1 MKKLEILIPQ
11 YKETEAIIK
20 PLLDSIELQQN
31 INLKEDVGVIIVNDG
46 SDVTLDK
53 EFLDKYTFDVQ
64 YYIVEHK
71 GVSATRNACFD
82 KATADYVMFCDADD
96 MFISNIALWFVF
108 NEIERSHF
116 DSLVSVFM
124 EEGRHPLTKEVI
136 YFERGR
142 KEIGGHDSTF
152 VHGKVHRRKY
162 LLEKNIRWNPELTI
176 HEDSYFNILCQS
188 LSDKVVYCPFA
199 FYLWRWRDESVCRHD
214 PKYILKTY
222 NNMLDSNT
230 ALIKQFL
237 KRNMLE
243 KANMFAVSMIYDAY
257 LTMNKKE
264 WIDQENQEYRH
275 KTENRFAEYYKE
287 FKYLY
292 DRTPEQARNQI
303 YAGVKNRF
311 MQEGVFAEE
320 ITFKEWIRHIE
331 EM

>member
-1 MKKLEILIPQ
+1 MKKLEILVPQ

-31 INLKEDVGVIIVNDG
+31 VDLKNDVGVIIVNDG
-46 SDVTLDK
+46 TNVNLSQ
-53 EFLDKYTFDVQ
+53 EFLDNYTFDIQ
-64 YYIVEHK
+64 YHLGEHK
-71 GVSATRNACFD
+71 GVSGTRNLCLQNS
-82 KATADYVMFCDADD
+82 TAEYIMFCDADD
-96 MFISNIALWFVF
+96 MFVSNIALWFIF
-108 NEIERSHF
+108 NEIENSYF

-124 EEGRHPLTKEVI
+124 EEGRHPQTKQVF
-136 YFERGR
+136 YFERG
-142 KEIGGHDSTF
+142 KLEAGGYDGTF
-152 VHGKVHRRKY
+152 VHGKVHRRQY
-162 LLEKNIRWNPELTI
+162 LIDNDIKWDESLTI

-199 FYLWRWRDESVCRHD
+199 FYLWKWRDESVCRHD

-230 ALIKQFL
+230 ALIKQLL
-237 KRNMLE
+237 KRNMDE
-243 KANMFAVSMIYDAY
+243 KANVFAVSMIYDAY

-292 DRTPEQARNQI
+292 DRTPEDGRNQV
-303 YAGVKNRF
+303 YASVKNRF

-320 ITFKEWIRHIE
+320 ITFKEWIKHIME
-331 EM
+331 I